1 MTNQKALTKNQDL
14 VLTCLQAAPAPMS
27 AYDIL
32 GQLKQAGIKA
42 PLQVYRAL
50 DKLVSVGMAHRLESL
65 NAFVACADEHC
76 HRKGMVAFAICSI
89 CGGVEEFAD
98 TVLKDQ
104 LEKHAR
110 ISGFAAEKSIVE
122 LRGKCADCIAAN

>member
-1 MTNQKALTKNQDL
+1 MSDPKALTKNQDL
-14 VLTCLQAAPAPMS
+14 VLTCLQKAPAPMS

-32 GQLKQAGIKA
+32 GQLKQSSIKA

-50 DKLVSVGMAHRLESL
+50 DKLVESGMAHRLESL

-76 HRKGMVAFAICSI
+76 HRKGLLAFAICST

-98 TVLKDQ
+98 TIVQDQ
-104 LEKHAR
+104 LEKHAKL
-110 ISGFAAEKSIVE
+110 SGFAAEQSMVE
-122 LRGKCADCIAAN
+122 LRGTCSACSATN